1 MYNLY
6 IYEKQILEGIKKKS
20 EEIYRKKFKLR
31 RQKELINLSQNYD
44 NRIKKFIDLMKDKS
58 INLRKNS
65 SEENL
70 NKTFNKKKFLFGE
83 YKTERKRLEELES
96 YKNELKGYQ
105 KERDNINKKR
115 ILFKIKNNR
124 NFLLIQPEMKFTS
137 KIKLEKKNGITRKK
151 ELFKNNLLN
160 TPLLEKYKKSEYLK
174 EKKMKEFYNFI
185 DKDYLNDNYIKKT
198 IEDIND
204 IEENELK
211 IQYTSKDY
219 IAWKYFGDIIYNNFD
234 NKIGKLKKKEN
245 KNDILEDL
253 NIKENEDAKFSTN
266 SGFQTHFK
274 GSSQYLEMKKLKE
287 QREEKER
294 KKKLEI
300 LKRNRIKNINESSL
314 DKAIRFTLRLLN
326 KEKAIRK
333 EKLIQDKLNFESSK
347 TMRNSKEYMGKNPLL
362 TKKVFSL
369 NRSQK
374 NLIKNDHILNELS
387 ETCKRRKLKMDHLIN
402 KELEKSLTKQFMKK
416 YNSLRFFDNMV
427 LIPKEYDFEVDNN
440 FDKTNN
446 DDNNDKDSKEK
457 IKLLVDQIIKEK
469 RQLND
474 KNYYEFVKKFSRS
487 IFGFKKKMKKKN

>member
-6 IYEKQILEGIKKKS
+6 IYEKQILEDIKKKS

-44 NRIKKFIDLMKDKS
+44 NRIKKFIDSMKDKS

-137 KIKLEKKNGITRKK
+137 KIKLEKKNGIARKK
-151 ELFKNNLLN
+151 DLFKNNLLN

-185 DKDYLNDNYIKKT
+185 DKDYLNDDYIKKT

-211 IQYTSKDY
+211 
-219 IAWKYFGDIIYNNFD
+219 
-234 NKIGKLKKKEN
+234 
-245 KNDILEDL
+245 DILENL

-374 NLIKNDHILNELS
+374 NLIKNDYILNELS